1 MVAAPPVSPT
11 LASSMF
17 WAKANQVVFV
27 GLVIAAGCTPQR
39 SATTPGVTSNDADP
53 LNVPADFSLDMV
65 VWADANVAEGRSVGG
80 EEDLRPGRFILFCD
94 GSLHWSDRVDHPEDE
109 MPPLRRILRRS
120 DMAALWTLIRQLGMD
135 ETTHATPLVNVALA
149 EPSPDHVVYLVVL
162 TGFGERW
169 AFERR
174 SPAETPP
181 DPAMASL
188 VKRLEELA
196 WADERLA
203 VPAAPPRH
211 DFGPDPYARYRR

>member
-1 MVAAPPVSPT
+1 
-11 LASSMF
+11 MF
-17 WAKANQVVFV
+17 WAKVNQVVLV
-27 GLVIAAGCTPQR
+27 GLVIVAGCAPQR
-39 SATTPGVTSNDADP
+39 SATTPGLTRNDADP

-65 VWADANVAEGRSVGG
+65 VWADADGAEGVGG
-80 EEDLRPGRFILFCD
+80 EADLRSGRFILFCD

-135 ETTHATPLVNVALA
+135 ETTHASPLVNVALV
-149 EPSPDHVVYLVVL
+149 EPPPDHVVYLVVL

-196 WADERLA
+196 WADGRLA